1 MVGEFPEL
9 QGVMG
14 RYYALHDGE
23 DRAVAD
29 AIRDHYGPKGPGDSV
44 PTAPVT
50 IAVALADKLDL
61 LAGFFGMGEKPTGSG
76 DPYALRR
83 AGLGV
88 IRLIRETGLRVSLAG
103 LIERAGHSLLATAPP
118 GEILAFLIE
127 RLRVQMRAEGA
138 RHDVLD
144 AAFAATADDDLVR
157 ILRLV
162 QELGRLLAT
171 EDGASLLAGYKRA
184 ANILRIEDAKDGPH
198 RGTPDPN
205 LQDPSER
212 ELAEKA
218 IGTANVLELLLQDE
232 NFPGAVTLLAQLRAP
247 IDAFFTNVMINDP
260 HPPFRRNRLLLL
272 SQVRATMDR
281 VADFSRIEG

>member
-1 MVGEFPEL
+1 
-9 QGVMG
+9 VMG

-23 DRAVAD
+23 DPAVAD
-29 AIRDHYGPKGPGDSV
+29 AVRDHYGPKGPGDAV

-61 LAGFFGMGEKPTGSG
+61 LAGFFGVGEKPTGSG

-88 IRLIRETGLRVSLAG
+88 IRLIRENGLRIGLGG
-103 LIERAGHSLLATAPP
+103 LIERAGHSLLTTAPP

-157 ILRLV
+157 ILGLV
-162 QELGRLLAT
+162 QQLGLLLAT
-171 EDGASLLAGYKRA
+171 ADGASLLAGYKRA

-198 RGTPDPN
+198 RGAPDPA
-205 LQDPSER
+205 LQNHAER
-212 ELAEKA
+212 AL
-218 IGTANVLELLLQDE
+218 
-232 NFPGAVTLLAQLRAP
+232 AVTAAGTTEALERLLSAEDFPAAISLLAGLRAP
-247 IDAFFTNVMINDP
+247 IDIFFTQVMINDP
-260 HPPFRRNRLLLL
+260 DPALRRNRLLLL